1 MKTRESEIVQMT
13 AAAGVLEKERLKPI
27 ILLLFMAFL
36 WSLNGLFIKL
46 VDWHPL
52 ALSATRSMVATAV
65 LLLYYRR
72 LHITW
77 SFNQIGGA
85 VTYSA
90 TMIFFVVATQMT
102 TAANAILLQYTA
114 PVFVALLSYLFL
126 QEKVTRFDWGTTVV
140 VMVGMV
146 LFFFDEL
153 APGYLWGNILALL
166 SGVTFACFTLFM
178 RKQKEGSPVESVI
191 LGSILTVLIGLP
203 FLFSGPPAGAYSW
216 LAMIVMG
223 LFMGIAFI
231 LYCGVIR
238 QVRAIEA
245 ILVLIAEPLLN
256 PLWVF
261 VILGERPGPWAL
273 LGGMIIVGSIAL
285 RGISAS
291 RRTPVPAAA

>member
-1 MKTRESEIVQMT
+1 LRESEIVQMT

-36 WSLNGLFIKL
+36 WSLNGLFIKM

-77 SFNQIGGA
+77 SFTQIGGA

-114 PVFVALLSYLFL
+114 PVFVALLSYWFL
-126 QEKVTRFDWGTTVV
+126 QEKVTRFDWGTTAV

-191 LGSILTVLIGLP
+191 LGSILTVFIGLP

-216 LAMIVMG
+216 PAMIVMG

-261 VILGERPGPWAL
+261 IILGERPGPWAL
-273 LGGMIIVGSIAL
+273 LGGMLIVGSIAL

-291 RRTPVPAAA
+291 RRRTPVPAAA

>member
-1 MKTRESEIVQMT
+1 MKESEIGQVT
-13 AAAGVLEKERLKPI
+13 AAAGASETGRLKPI
-27 ILLLFMAFL
+27 VLLLFMAFL
-36 WSLNGLFIKL
+36 WSLNGLFIKM

-77 SFNQIGGA
+77 SFTQIGGA

-90 TMIFFVVATQMT
+90 TMIFFVMATQMT

-114 PVFVALLSYLFL
+114 PVFVALLSSWFL
-126 QEKVTRFDWGTTVV
+126 QEKVTRFDWGTTAV

-191 LGSILTVLIGLP
+191 LGSILTILIGLP
-203 FLFSGPPAGAYSW
+203 FLFSGPPAGVYSW
-216 LAMIVMG
+216 PAMIIMG

-261 VILGERPGPWAL
+261 IILGERPGPWAL
-273 LGGMIIVGSIAL
+273 LGGLLIVGSIVL
-285 RGISAS
+285 RGITANH
-291 RRTPVPAAA
+291 RTPAPAAA